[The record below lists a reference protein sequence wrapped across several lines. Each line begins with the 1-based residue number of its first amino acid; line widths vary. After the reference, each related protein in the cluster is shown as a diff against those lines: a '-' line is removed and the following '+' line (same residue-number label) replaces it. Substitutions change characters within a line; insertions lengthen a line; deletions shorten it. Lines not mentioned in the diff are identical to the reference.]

1 MPGVDKSKDPTSSEE
16 SVQKITKA
24 FNDGLLNNK
33 SLRKEFALDNNFHIS
48 KVERWT
54 SEKKRL
60 VASKPAESQTVKEKA
75 ELMSDNLDLEDR
87 KPFFGTD
94 GSTIPFQLLHQP
106 YISSGFCNSGL
117 GTSAACAFD
126 ANSNSFP
133 FQPVASAANLAST
146 RDIASRANL
155 ANTVNTANTQAIAN
169 PTPLH
174 VYLNLQATISSKA
187 FAASVWNLANSGRL
201 VVMPESSAYNH
212 ERQRGPV
219 TETLAPSNTESFS
232 AFIEQYYESLSD
244 TNRQV
249 VNSTIANDE
258 AAPAANVNSNANA
271 NGPIDLASP
280 FEPNLFK
287 PNSNSFTTPFKK

>member
-155 ANTVNTANTQAIAN
+155 ASTRDIASR
-169 PTPLH
+169 
-174 VYLNLQATISSKA
+174 A
-187 FAASVWNLANSGRL
+187 NLA
-201 VVMPESSAYNH
+201 
-212 ERQRGPV
+212 
-219 TETLAPSNTESFS
+219 
-232 AFIEQYYESLSD
+232 
-244 TNRQV
+244 
-249 VNSTIANDE
+249 STRDIASR
-258 AAPAANVNSNANA
+258 AN
-271 NGPIDLASP
+271 L
-280 FEPNLFK
+280 
-287 PNSNSFTTPFKK
+287 